1 MSMRIP
7 KPQATVG
14 IAVFVTLVAF
24 AVAAI
29 ADTLL
34 VRLFAV
40 VLGAVAAIVLVRSA
54 GRRSTRAGAAGVFLV
69 PVVMLGLGTTVVG
82 ALTDGSG
89 TPSYQESADDTT
101 ARADLVED
109 PNARLRA
116 AFDKADE
123 LVPGGSG
130 HVQLIDLDE
139 DSTRVVVLD
148 PNTGQQV
155 TANESSSGWSDPT
168 RDSASDRNTFGRADT
183 ARLDLSSAQK
193 KVGDAARRMK
203 IDLSER
209 NSSDGI
215 EISQRYQDKKLIAT
229 FTVGGSEIEVDMAG
243 GLPDTL
249 DAGSFDTV
257 VDSMTRV
264 MTTNGLDPRKRTL
277 SDADFKSSLET
288 AYFPGAGSVGH
299 YGGFVLSFDSGP
311 VARIEVVPGAF
322 PVVTSAESDS
332 RPSSGAFALSAVT
345 MKLLTTIRDDV
356 VERFHA
362 PAYDRQAV
370 GFEIERERDD
380 TLDEYVPLIT
390 LSVGPSSA
398 EAQAVYTL
406 RGVEVPKN

>member
-1 MSMRIP
+1 MRIP

-155 TANESSSGWSDPT
+155 TANETSSGWSDPT

-229 FTVGGSEIEVDMAG
+229 FTVGAPRSRSTWPVGS
-243 GLPDTL
+243 P
-249 DAGSFDTV
+249 
-257 VDSMTRV
+257 TRS
-264 MTTNGLDPRKRTL
+264 TRDRSTRW
-277 SDADFKSSLET
+277 S
-288 AYFPGAGSVGH
+288 
-299 YGGFVLSFDSGP
+299 
-311 VARIEVVPGAF
+311 
-322 PVVTSAESDS
+322 
-332 RPSSGAFALSAVT
+332 
-345 MKLLTTIRDDV
+345 IR
-356 VERFHA
+356 
-362 PAYDRQAV
+362 
-370 GFEIERERDD
+370 
-380 TLDEYVPLIT
+380 
-390 LSVGPSSA
+390 
-398 EAQAVYTL
+398 
-406 RGVEVPKN
+406 